1 MSSTSTPSSALAFL
15 CTAFAVRQHIRR
27 KSLHHVTGNG
37 GSSLPS
43 SLTEAYSQTEAQVEN
58 NRVSHMSKSCSVS
71 YSNTGALH
79 IHGGKGSRL
88 YGRDGIS
95 YLDTRN
101 NVCHVGHQHPE
112 VVTAITYQVK
122 HLNTNTRYLHPNS
135 SLLAKKLASLLPSPL
150 EVVFFVNS
158 GSEANDLA
166 LRLARAHKYNHS
178 SDEQDKKQ
186 YVIAVD
192 HAYHGHTL
200 AALDVSPYKH
210 HQGNEMGC
218 PNHVKIVPYPDLYR
232 GEHSLPVSSKENARQ
247 NDSATEQLAKKYA
260 SYVESACNEITTNGD
275 SVSAFII
282 EGGMSVAGVILPP
295 KSYLKRCADAVRQ
308 AGGLYIAD
316 EVQTGFGRLGK
327 CMWAFQHSLN
337 DDASLD
343 DELLVPDIVTV
354 GKPFGN
360 GMPLAAVITTPQI
373 AASFESLGVEYFNTF
388 AGNPVSCAA
397 GLATLSVL
405 MSEGLQEN
413 ALIVGNYLIDLLRE
427 LRTRQPIIGDV
438 RGSGLFL
445 AIELVRDV
453 VTKEPATV
461 ETSYICST
469 LKSKYHVLCSVDGY
483 YENVIV
489 MKPPMCFSKADAD
502 EFVCCFEKVLVTD
515 LPTAYSKLEDMKRT
529 PT

>member
-1 MSSTSTPSSALAFL
+1 MSTITPSSALAFI
-15 CTAFAVRQHIRR
+15 CTAFAARQHIRR
-27 KSLHHVTGNG
+27 KSLHRVTRNG
-37 GSSLPS
+37 SSSLPS
-43 SLTEAYSQTEAQVEN
+43 SLAEAYSQTEAQVES
-58 NRVSHMSKSCSVS
+58 NRSLHMSKSCSVS

-88 YGRDGIS
+88 YDSNGIS

-112 VVTAITYQVK
+112 VVRAITYQVE

-135 SLLAKKLASLLPSPL
+135 SLLAKQLADLLPSPL

-166 LRLARAHKYNHS
+166 LRLARACKYSHS
-178 SDEQDKKQ
+178 SDERHKKQ
-186 YVIAVD
+186 HVIAVD

-210 HQGNEMGC
+210 HQGNEMTC
-218 PNHVKIVPYPDLYR
+218 PDHVKIVPYPDLYR
-232 GEHSLPVSSKENARQ
+232 GEHSLHAPSNKNMRL
-247 NDSATEQLAKKYA
+247 NDSATELSATKYA
-260 SYVESACNEITTNGD
+260 SYVESACDDITSNGD

-295 KSYLKRCADAVRQ
+295 KSYLKKCADAVRK

-316 EVQTGFGRLGK
+316 EVQTGFGRLGT
-327 CMWAFQHSLN
+327 CMWAFQHSMHG
-337 DDASLD
+337 DGILD
-343 DELLVPDIVTV
+343 DEHLVPDIVTV

-360 GMPLAAVITTPQI
+360 GMPLAAVITTRQV
-373 AASFESLGVEYFNTF
+373 ASSFESLGVEYFNTF
-388 AGNPVSCAA
+388 AGNPVSSAA
-397 GLATLSVL
+397 GLATLRVL
-405 MSEGLQEN
+405 TSEDLQKN
-413 ALIVGNYLIDLLRE
+413 ALIVGNYLRDLLRD
-427 LRTRQPIIGDV
+427 LQTRQPIIGDV

-445 AIELVRDV
+445 GIELVRDV
-453 VTKEPATV
+453 LTKEPATT

-469 LKSKYHVLCSVDGY
+469 LKSKYHVLTSVDGY

-489 MKPPMCFSKADAD
+489 VKPPMCFSKADSD
-502 EFVCCFEKVLVTD
+502 EFVHCFEKVLVTD
-515 LPTAYSKLEDMKRT
+515 LPDASKKLGDMKRT